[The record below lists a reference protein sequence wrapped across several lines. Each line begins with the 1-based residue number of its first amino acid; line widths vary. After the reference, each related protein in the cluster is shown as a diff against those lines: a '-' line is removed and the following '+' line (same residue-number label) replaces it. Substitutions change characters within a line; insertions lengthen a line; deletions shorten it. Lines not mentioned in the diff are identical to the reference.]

1 MLTGSFWSP
10 QGWEI
15 SRSDSYIHGHCA
27 LWIRCSVF
35 LRQLKWS
42 HEPLFHDNSNT
53 TVSLTHTLALVI
65 SFSVPHT
72 GDGNEN
78 TAIVCSIQHSHEFL
92 WVVVTMPLKLI
103 WPPIMILWIFLILHR
118 NLKGTLFSSPERES
132 WWLPY
137 PAPRQGHGPTI

>member
-1 MLTGSFWSP
+1 MFTGSFWSP

-65 SFSVPHT
+65 SFPVPHT
-72 GDGNEN
+72 
-78 TAIVCSIQHSHEFL
+78 
-92 WVVVTMPLKLI
+92 
-103 WPPIMILWIFLILHR
+103 
-118 NLKGTLFSSPERES
+118 ERETRILQS
-132 WWLPY
+132 CVAYSIPMNSSGLWWLCLWSWSDLQLWFFGF
-137 PAPRQGHGPTI
+137 APDSSQRSERDFSCQRGNRDASPILPHARVMFLPFN